1 MKSGALRIAL
11 IYLAIALAW
20 IAVSDR
26 MLMVYHNLLS
36 PSLFILL
43 DNGRR
48 FVFVAITGFL
58 IYRLILANEK
68 KYIESEKQAR
78 RTDDEVKRLGKII
91 TKVNNIII
99 ITNKDGFISW
109 VNKPFESFTGYAF
122 DEVAG
127 YAPATFFA
135 GEETDIDV
143 LTDVFKKKKA
153 LESFSAELNCH
164 DKYGIKFWVYGEYT
178 PLFDD
183 NNVFTGYI
191 AVYNDITGL
200 KQKEKETIRQNNKL
214 KEVAWLSSHEVR
226 RPLANIIGLANMMKV
241 SPYMDE
247 KLKILENLNQ
257 SAEELDKIV
266 HTINSTIEEEFVP
279 VSQPVANHNSAHF
292 RNFKA

>member
-1 MKSGALRIAL
+1 MRSGALRIAL
-11 IYLAIALAW
+11 IYLSIALAW
-20 IAVSDR
+20 IAISDR
-26 MLMVYHNLLS
+26 MFVVYHNLLS
-36 PSLFILL
+36 TSLYHALVDARRYVFIL
-43 DNGRR
+43 
-48 FVFVAITGFL
+48 VTGFL
-58 IYRLILANEK
+58 IYRLVSAHEKKMIENEK
-68 KYIESEKQAR
+68 RGR
-78 RTDDEVKRLGKII
+78 RNDEEVKRLGKII

-99 ITNKDGFISW
+99 ITNKDGFIAW
-109 VNKPFESFTGYAF
+109 VNKSFESFTGYVY

-143 LTDVFKKKKA
+143 LGDILNKKKA
-153 LESFSAELNCH
+153 LESFSTEINCH
-164 DKYGIKFWVYGEYT
+164 DKYGTKFWVYGEYT

-183 NNVFTGYI
+183 DGEFTGYI

-200 KQKEKETIRQNNKL
+200 KQKERETIRQNEKL
-214 KEVAWLSSHEVR
+214 KEVAWLSSHEIR

-266 HTINSTIEEEFVP
+266 HTINSTIEEQFELAV
-279 VSQPVANHNSAHF
+279 QPTRRF
-292 RNFKA
+292 

>member
-1 MKSGALRIAL
+1 MRSGALRIAL

-20 IAVSDR
+20 IAISDK
-26 MLMVYHNLLS
+26 MLIVYHNLLS
-36 PSLFILL
+36 PSLFVILN
-43 DNGRR
+43 NGRR
-48 FVFVAITGFL
+48 LVFVFITGFL
-58 IYRLILANEK
+58 VYRLILANEK
-68 KYIESEKQAR
+68 KMFESERLAR
-78 RTDDEVKRLGKII
+78 RKDEEVKRLGKII

-99 ITNKDGFISW
+99 ITDKDGFITW
-109 VNKPFESFTGYAF
+109 INNAFVDFTGYTF

-127 YAPATFFA
+127 YLPATFFA

-143 LTDVFKKKKA
+143 LSEIFKKKKA
-153 LESFSAELNCH
+153 LESFSAEINCH
-164 DKYGIKFWVYGEYT
+164 DKYDVKFWVYGEYT

-183 NNVFTGYI
+183 NNEFTGYI
-191 AVYNDITGL
+191 AVYNDISWL
-200 KQKEKETIRQNNKL
+200 KEKEKEIIRQNDKL

-266 HTINSTIEEEFVP
+266 HTINSTIEEEFEP
-279 VSQPVANHNSAHF
+279 AGQSG
-292 RNFKA
+292 RRL

>member
-1 MKSGALRIAL
+1 MRSGALRIAL

-20 IAVSDR
+20 IAISDR
-26 MLMVYHNLLS
+26 MLSVYHDLLS
-36 PSLFILL
+36 PSWFLIFS
-43 DNGRR
+43 NGRR
-48 FVFVAITGFL
+48 FVFVIITGFL

-68 KYIESEKQAR
+68 KMFESEREAR
-78 RTDDEVKRLGKII
+78 RKDEEVKRLGKII

-99 ITNKDGFISW
+99 ITDQDGFISW
-109 VNKPFESFTGYAF
+109 VNNAFEDFTGYTF

-143 LTDVFKKKKA
+143 LKDILNKKKA
-153 LESFSAELNCH
+153 MEAFSAEVQCH
-164 DKYGIKFWVYGEYT
+164 SKYNVKFWVYGDYT

-183 NNVFTGYI
+183 NYEFTGYI
-191 AVYNDITGL
+191 AVYNDISWL
-200 KQKEKETIRQNNKL
+200 KANEKEIIRQNDKL

-226 RPLANIIGLANMMKV
+226 RPLANIIGLANMMKA

-247 KLKILENLNQ
+247 KLKILENLNH

-266 HTINSTIEEEFVP
+266 HTINSAIEEEFQQVDKP
-279 VSQPVANHNSAHF
+279 V
-292 RNFKA
+292 RKA

>member
-1 MKSGALRIAL
+1 MRSGALRIAL

-20 IAVSDR
+20 IAISDR
-26 MLMVYHNLLS
+26 MLTVYHELLS

-43 DNGRR
+43 NNGRR
-48 FVFVAITGFL
+48 FVFVLVTGFL

-68 KYIESEKQAR
+68 KMFESERQAR
-78 RTDDEVKRLGKII
+78 RKDEEVKRLGKII

-99 ITNKDGFISW
+99 ITDQDGFISW
-109 VNKPFESFTGYAF
+109 VNNAFEDFTGYAF
-122 DEVAG
+122 NEVAG

-143 LTDVFKKKKA
+143 LTDVLKKKKA
-153 LESFSAELNCH
+153 LEAFSVELHCH
-164 DKYGIKFWVYGEYT
+164 NKYNVKFWVYGDYT

-183 NNVFTGYI
+183 NNEFTGYI
-191 AVYNDITGL
+191 AVYNDISWL
-200 KQKEKETIRQNNKL
+200 KTNEREIIRQNDKL
-214 KEVAWLSSHEVR
+214 KEVAWLSSHEIR

-266 HTINSTIEEEFVP
+266 HTINSTIEEEFRQVE
-279 VSQPVANHNSAHF
+279 QPVH
-292 RNFKA
+292 KA